1 MGCCWNLLAGSPACL
16 PQIYFNQL
24 LSRYTRYKLMLA
36 GFEKVHMPA
45 NGDAKS
51 EISIPC
57 EHEYAHGAHQLSIPA
72 KLLTRGF
79 CVCVR
84 AQTLTCMAYCYPRER
99 QMVLEAGEYSFYV
112 CRDSGSEG
120 CLLASQDKPLNA
132 THTISVPATVVGL

>member
-1 MGCCWNLLAGSPACL
+1 MWSLNQWAAAISWFSCL

-57 EHEYAHGAHQLSIPA
+57 EHEYAHGAHQLAIPA
-72 KLLTRGF
+72 KLLTEGF
-79 CVCVR
+79 VR
-84 AQTLTCMAYCYPRER
+84 ACACGRR
-99 QMVLEAGEYSFYV
+99 
-112 CRDSGSEG
+112 R
-120 CLLASQDKPLNA
+120 
-132 THTISVPATVVGL
+132 

>member
-84 AQTLTCMAYCYPRER
+84 VRAGADADLHGVLLPTGEADGARSRRVLLLRVPRQR
-99 QMVLEAGEYSFYV
+99 KRRLPT
-112 CRDSGSEG
+112 R
-120 CLLASQDKPLNA
+120 KPR
-132 THTISVPATVVGL
+132 